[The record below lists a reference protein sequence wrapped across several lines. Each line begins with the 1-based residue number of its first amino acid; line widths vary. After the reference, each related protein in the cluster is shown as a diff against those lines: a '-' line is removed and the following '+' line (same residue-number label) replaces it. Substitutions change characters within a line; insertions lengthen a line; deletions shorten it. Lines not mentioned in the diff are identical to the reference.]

1 MISSRYE
8 ILTEIGSGGIGKVF
22 KAIDRFGGMTVAIK
36 VLLSQE
42 GELVRRFKEEFF
54 LLKKFHHPSIL
65 EVYDFGYSDGGEPY
79 FAMEYVEAEDWK
91 ALLQGSDY
99 SKFLSV
105 ILEVCATLD
114 FLHFKRMIHADL
126 KPSNILVT
134 RSSEGQPKIKFTDFG
149 LAESDKPKE
158 SAWWRGTLGYLAP
171 EIIRG
176 EKYSHQA
183 DLYSLG
189 VLVYEIVF
197 GKRPFEEESLSE
209 LARSHLEK
217 EVVMPDQPTLPAGLK
232 NLILRLLEKDP
243 IDRFFSAREVSSEI
257 EKIPGVA
264 TQDMKSLL
272 QKSLISSCDFA
283 GRERELSTLKEALS
297 EASTGAGSRV
307 LLSGESGSGKTRLL
321 EEFKTHAQ
329 VEGASVVK
337 VSLAKRE
344 SLRWIQDRMPDLLEA
359 ISRPQVWILEDL
371 DLADDRSI
379 ELVCDLLNQ
388 TREKE
393 VLICLASSTGFT
405 RSEKD
410 RRTSRIEERIKSV
423 GKDSII
429 PIRLTSLSETE
440 ERKLLDSMFVWKEKE
455 EEIAAAVHRR
465 TKGNP
470 HLTGELMN
478 WLVNHQ
484 RIHRHDGHWAVEL
497 EDIDA
502 APIPLGW
509 KTEIE
514 GRLDRLTTD
523 ELDLLFCAAVL
534 GTEFEIDLLSE
545 VSGVDYRTLHK
556 HLDHIFSEQILR
568 QSTAASRPEKIS
580 FLNGFTRDI
589 VYERID
595 RETKRNL
602 HRTVGHHLEQAPV
615 SRWESDL
622 DRLADHFYRAA
633 DTPRAV
639 KYAMLAAEKA
649 KSSGK
654 RSQAINRYLRVL
666 ELCDQ
671 DAFPLPGRKEEI
683 QESLAEQYEGEGNYS
698 RSLHFYQKALDLWEG
713 KASDKHR
720 PIQICRKMAKIYG
733 KTSEHERAVELHQQ
747 ALRLS
752 DQAGLPGEHAAVLV
766 DLAWHHR
773 IKCEYDKSISYLEK
787 AISALEDQPLSR
799 EMGDALNCLGG
810 VHWFLGNYPQAFENL
825 SKGLHIFQK
834 LGEIQGAAECYIALG
849 LVLRNQGRPIQALEY
864 SQKALVAMQSFSDP
878 YRLSVLKNNLAIVY
892 MDLNRWDEALECYLE
907 SMELKKQI
915 SDLKGLGL
923 SYNNIGLIYLK
934 KGAFDRSF
942 DQLASALQL
951 FQQIRDRSG
960 AALVYYNLA
969 DLHRCKEE
977 WRKACHY
984 LRRSLGIAR
993 ELGEESR
1000 AADCLL
1006 LSGKI
1011 TMERSDL
1018 DSSER
1023 TLSQASE
1030 LFAKSKNKLGEA
1042 EAQLALGELALRM
1055 ENLPRAEEYLNQVR
1069 LFTESTGNKWFK
1081 GCFKRTHALLLKLQG
1096 EQDTCLEYL
1105 LQSMSLFKELGAR
1118 YELGKTYL
1126 ELGKIKLETGKVKE
1140 GKAFLREA
1148 LNIFE
1153 KSEVEGKK
1161 KEVEVLLGQTKEMTQ
1176 VEGERIQTFYKLAE
1190 LLNSIWDTDELL
1202 SKALELVIDLMN
1214 AERGAIILHSE
1225 KDKTFELK
1233 VSRGLEPETSED
1245 AIAISQRVLKDV
1257 IKSDSPLIV
1266 ENAVSNPQFAAS
1278 KSVVMHNILSILCV
1292 PLKTGDR
1299 LIGTV
1304 YLDHRSLPAVFSSE
1318 DIDFLKAFASLIAT
1332 AIEKSELYVQ
1342 ANEEIFQL
1350 KEVLHKTYNYPRII
1364 GNSPKMQEIFNL
1376 VEKVA
1381 NSKTSVLIAGESGT
1395 GKELIAHLT
1404 HARSQ
1409 RSGGPFVRVNCAAL
1423 PETLLE
1429 SELFGIEEKTATGVG
1444 FRKGKFELADGG
1456 TIFLDEIGDMSLS
1469 VQAKVLRVLQEK
1481 EFERVGGQK
1490 SIKLDIRIISATN
1503 MDLQKKVGDGTFRR
1517 DLYFRLNA
1525 IVIALPPLRERKD
1538 DIPYLVRYF
1547 AEKFS
1552 EENNKPEIRL
1562 TRRISSALED
1572 YSWPGNVRELEHVIE
1587 RATLLSKNGEFPR
1600 GLLPEEDEV
1609 GKQVVNLDRYGKLQK
1624 VLDWVEKKKIIQ
1636 ALERNRWNQVKA
1648 AEELGVNETTL
1659 RRRIKKH
1666 KIKRTARIKPS

>member
-22 KAIDRFGGMTVAIK
+22 KAVDRFGGMTVAIK
-36 VLLSQE
+36 VLLNQE

-54 LLKKFHHPSIL
+54 LLKKFHHPSIV
-65 EVYDFGYSDGGEPY
+65 EVYDFGYSDGGEPH

-91 ALLQGSDY
+91 TLLQGSDY
-99 SKFLSV
+99 SKFLSA

-114 FLHFKRMIHADL
+114 FLHCKRMIHADL

-134 RSSEGQPKIKFTDFG
+134 HSSEGQPRIKFTDFG

-257 EKIPGVA
+257 ERIPGVA
-264 TQDMKSLL
+264 NQDMKSLL

-283 GRERELSTLKEALS
+283 GREHELSTLKEALS
-297 EASTGAGSRV
+297 KASTGAGSLV
-307 LLSGESGSGKTRLL
+307 LLSGESGIGKTRLL
-321 EEFKTHAQ
+321 EEFKVRAQ
-329 VEGASVVK
+329 IDGASVVK
-337 VSLAKRE
+337 ISLAKSP
-344 SLRWIQDRMPDLLEA
+344 SLKRIQDRLPDLPEEMLQ
-359 ISRPQVWILEDL
+359 PQVWIFDDL
-371 DLADDRSI
+371 DRADVRSVDF
-379 ELVCDLLNQ
+379 LCDLMNQ
-388 TREKE
+388 TQEKRI
-393 VLICLASSTGFT
+393 LICLASTNGSTG
-405 RSEKD
+405 SEKD
-410 RRTSRIEERIKSV
+410 RRTSRIEQRIESV
-423 GKDSII
+423 GKDSVI
-429 PIRLTSLSETE
+429 PLRLTSLTETE
-440 ERKLLDSMFVWKEKE
+440 ERKLLGSMFAWKEKE
-455 EEIAAAVHRR
+455 KEMAASVHGR
-465 TKGNP
+465 TGGNP
-470 HLTGELMN
+470 LLTGELVD
-478 WLVNHQ
+478 WLASHQ
-484 RIHRHDGHWAVEL
+484 RIRRQEDQWTVEL
-497 EDIDA
+497 GEIDA
-502 APIPLGW
+502 APIPPGL
-509 KTEIE
+509 KTDIE
-514 GRLDRLTTD
+514 DRLDHLTKD
-523 ELDLLFCAAVL
+523 EVDVLFCASVL
-534 GTEFEIDLLSE
+534 GTEFEIGLLNE

-580 FLNGFTRDI
+580 FLNGFTRD
-589 VYERID
+589 VAYERID

-602 HRTVGHHLEQAPV
+602 HRTVGHQLEQAPAG
-615 SRWESDL
+615 RWESDL

-649 KSSGK
+649 KNSGR
-654 RSQAINRYLRVL
+654 RSQAIKRYLRVL

-720 PIQICRKMAKIYG
+720 PIQICRKMAKIFG
-733 KTSEHERAVELHQQ
+733 KTSEHERAVELHQR
-747 ALRLS
+747 ALRLA
-752 DQAGLPGEHAAVLV
+752 DQANLPREHASVLI
-766 DLAWHHR
+766 DLAWHHKV
-773 IKCEYDKSISYLEK
+773 KCEYDKSLGCVER
-787 AISALEDQPLSR
+787 AILALKDQQASR
-799 EMGDALNCLGG
+799 EMGNALNCMGTVRWHLGD
-810 VHWFLGNYPQAFENL
+810 YPGAFENL
-825 SKGLHIFQK
+825 SKGLEVFQK
-834 LGEIQGAAECYIALG
+834 LQEIEGIAECYILLG
-849 LVLRNQGRPIQALEY
+849 LVLRSQGRPVQALEY
-864 SQKALVAMQSFSDP
+864 SQKALAALELVFDP
-878 YRLSVLKNNLAIVY
+878 YRLSVLQNNLSLTY
-892 MDLNRWDEALECYLE
+892 MDLNRWDQGLE
-907 SMELKKQI
+907 SLSKSVELKKQI
-915 SDLKGLGL
+915 CDSKGLGFSL
-923 SYNNIGLIYLK
+923 NNVGLIYLK
-934 KGAFDRSF
+934 KGFFNKALDNF
-942 DQLASALQL
+942 ASALQL
-951 FQQIRDRSG
+951 LQEIRDRSG
-960 AALVYYNLA
+960 VSFVYYNLG
-969 DLHRCKEE
+969 DLHRCRED
-977 WRKACHY
+977 WRKASHY
-984 LRRSLGIAR
+984 LEKSLRISR
-993 ELGEESR
+993 EVGEEGR
-1000 AADCLL
+1000 VADCLL
-1006 LSGKI
+1006 LLGKI
-1011 TMERSDL
+1011 AMEQSDFDLSRRSLNQALDL
-1018 DSSER
+1018 F
-1023 TLSQASE
+1023 T
-1030 LFAKSKNKLGEA
+1030 KGKNTFGEA
-1042 EAQLALGELALRM
+1042 EAQLALGGVALRM

-1069 LFTESTGNKWFK
+1069 LFTESAGNKWFE
-1081 GCFKRTHALLLKLQG
+1081 GCYRRTYALLRKLQG
-1096 EQDTCLEYL
+1096 EQEVCLEYL
-1105 LQSMSLFKELGAR
+1105 LQSVDLFKELGAR

-1126 ELGKIKLETGKVKE
+1126 ELGKIKLETGRVKE

-1153 KSEVEGKK
+1153 KSEVEGKR
-1161 KEVEVLLGQTKEMTQ
+1161 KEAEVLLDQMKEMRQ

-1202 SKALELVIDLMN
+1202 SKALELVIELMN

-1245 AIAISQRVLKDV
+1245 AIAISRRVLSDV
-1257 IKSDSPLIV
+1257 IESDSPLIV
-1266 ENAVSNPQFAAS
+1266 ENAISNPQFAAS

-1350 KEVLHKTYNYPRII
+1350 KEVLHKTYKYPRII

-1409 RSGGPFVRVNCAAL
+1409 RSEGPFVRVNCAAL

-1517 DLYFRLNA
+1517 DLYFRLNP
-1525 IVIALPPLRERKD
+1525 IVITLPSLRERKE

-1547 AEKFS
+1547 AERFS
-1552 EENNKPEIRL
+1552 KENNKPEIRL
-1562 TRRISSALED
+1562 TKRISSALQE

-1587 RATLLSKNGEFPR
+1587 RATLLSRNGEFPK

-1609 GKQVVNLDRYGKLQK
+1609 GKQVVNLDRYGKLQE
-1624 VLDWVEKKKIIQ
+1624 VLDWVEKKKIMQ
-1636 ALERNRWNQVKA
+1636 ALERNRWNQVRA
-1648 AEELGVNETTL
+1648 AKELGLNETTL
-1659 RRRIKKH
+1659 RRRIRKH
-1666 KIKRTARIKPS
+1666 KIKKITRIRPS